1 MLRKFLLKK
10 LFFSLLLGG
19 YIVSFAFLPPSN
31 AYAAKDQDDESDIYE
46 ELKVFTD
53 VLSIVKKDY
62 VQKVNAKS
70 IVEGAIKGMLSTLD
84 PHSGYL
90 DPDFYKDLQI
100 KTKGEFGGLG
110 IEITVRDGLLY
121 VVSPMDDSPAKKAGV
136 RAGDVIVKIDGEFAK
151 NLSLV
156 DAVKKL
162 RGPKGSYV
170 VITISREGVKR
181 LIDLKVRRE
190 IITVDSV
197 KSIYL
202 DEGFGYVRLTQFMEK
217 TTEDLKKA
225 LEDFHKKYNH
235 KKLKGLILDL
245 RNNPGGLLE
254 QAVSVADLFLDEGV
268 IVYTDG
274 RMENQKQ
281 KFYAT
286 KKDTEPEYPIV
297 VLINGGSASAS
308 EIVAAALK
316 DHGRALILGTKSFGK
331 GSVQTI
337 TPLSNGGAVTLTT
350 ALYYTKS
357 GNSIQAKGVEPDI
370 VIEDNKYVNNNIDDS
385 KETEV
390 IDIKEKDLPGAIK
403 NPSGNDDDGAD
414 TMRKL
419 NNTPKLEEVV
429 DDFDIEHATM
439 EEIFKRDGQLKK
451 AYELLKTFNLFGRQS
466 VINSAN
472 GNAKK
477 QNEAKK

>member
-1 MLRKFLLKK
+1 MNKYFFKKSSCFLTLTRC
-10 LFFSLLLGG
+10 LFLSFFIFFIPISSFS
-19 YIVSFAFLPPSN
+19 SESEE
-31 AYAAKDQDDESDIYE
+31 DQSEIYE
-46 ELKVFTD
+46 ELKIFTD

-62 VQKVNAKS
+62 VNKINAKKV
-70 IVEGAIKGMLSTLD
+70 IEGAIKGMLTTLD

-90 DPDFYKDLQI
+90 DPDFYKDLQV
-100 KTKGEFGGLG
+100 KTTGEFGGLG

-121 VVSPMDDSPAKKAGV
+121 VMSPMDDSPAKKAGI
-136 RAGDVIVKIDGEFAK
+136 RMGDVIIKIDGEFTK
-151 NLSLV
+151 NLSLT

-162 RGPKGSYV
+162 RGPKGSTV
-170 VITISREGVKR
+170 MLTISREGVSN
-181 LIDLKVRRE
+181 LINVSIKRE

-197 KSIYL
+197 KARYL
-202 DEGFGYVRLTQFMEK
+202 GDGFAYVRLTQFMEK

-225 LEDFHKKYNH
+225 LAGFYEEYKH

-254 QAVSVADLFLDEGV
+254 QAVKVADLFLDDGV

-274 RMENQKQ
+274 RVRAQKQ

-286 KKDTEPEYPIV
+286 KDTTEPEYPVV

-337 TPLSNGGAVTLTT
+337 TPLSNGGAITLTT

-370 VIEDNKYVNNNIDDS
+370 EIKDNQVDNKLNVDANAGEDL
-385 KETEV
+385 EL
-390 IDIKEKDLPGAIK
+390 IKEKDLPGAIK
-403 NPSGNDDDGAD
+403 NPTSGDDSAD
-414 TMRKL
+414 SMRKL
-419 NNTPKLEEVV
+419 NNTPKIDVV
-429 DDFDIEHATM
+429 EDIDVRTAPL
-439 EEIFKRDGQLKK
+439 EEIFSHDKQLEK
-451 AYELLKTFNLFGRQS
+451 AYELLKTFNLFGRQR
-466 VINSAN
+466 VIESNVQ
-472 GNAKK
+472 K
-477 QNEAKK
+477 

>member
-1 MLRKFLLKK
+1 
-10 LFFSLLLGG
+10 
-19 YIVSFAFLPPSN
+19 
-31 AYAAKDQDDESDIYE
+31 
-46 ELKVFTD
+46 
-53 VLSIVKKDY
+53 
-62 VQKVNAKS
+62 
-70 IVEGAIKGMLSTLD
+70 
-84 PHSGYL
+84 
-90 DPDFYKDLQI
+90 
-100 KTKGEFGGLG
+100 
-110 IEITVRDGLLY
+110 
-121 VVSPMDDSPAKKAGV
+121 
-136 RAGDVIVKIDGEFAK
+136 
-151 NLSLV
+151 
-156 DAVKKL
+156 
-162 RGPKGSYV
+162 
-170 VITISREGVKR
+170 
-181 LIDLKVRRE
+181 
-190 IITVDSV
+190 
-197 KSIYL
+197 
-202 DEGFGYVRLTQFMEK
+202 
-217 TTEDLKKA
+217 
-225 LEDFHKKYNH
+225 
-235 KKLKGLILDL
+235 
-245 RNNPGGLLE
+245 
-254 QAVSVADLFLDEGV
+254 
-268 IVYTDG
+268 
-274 RMENQKQ
+274 MENQKQ

-286 KKDTEPEYPIV
+286 KKATEPEYPIV

-357 GNSIQAKGVEPDI
+357 GNSMQAKGVEPDI

-403 NPSGNDDDGAD
+403 NPSGSDDDGAD

>member
-1 MLRKFLLKK
+1 MFRKFLSKK
-10 LFFSLLLGG
+10 IIFRLILSG
-19 YIVSFAFLPPSN
+19 YIASFAFFYAPN
-31 AYAAKDQDDESDIYE
+31 AYADKEQDADIYG
-46 ELKVFTD
+46 ELKIFTD
-53 VLSIVKKDY
+53 VLSIIKKDY
-62 VQKVNAKS
+62 VQKIDAKS
-70 IVEGAIKGMLSTLD
+70 VIEGAIKGMLSTLD

-90 DPDFYKDLQI
+90 DPDFYKDLQV

-110 IEITVRDGLLY
+110 IEITVQDGLLY

-151 NLSLV
+151 NLSLI

-170 VITISREGVKR
+170 VITVSREGVKR
-181 LIDLKVRRE
+181 LLDLKVRRE

-197 KSIYL
+197 KSLYL
-202 DEGFGYVRLTQFMEK
+202 GDGFGYIRLTQFMEK
-217 TTEDLKKA
+217 TTEDLKEA
-225 LEDFHKKYNH
+225 LASFKKEYKS

-254 QAVSVADLFLDEGV
+254 QAVNVVDLFLDDGV

-274 RMENQKQ
+274 RVKNQKQ

-286 KKDTEPEYPIV
+286 KRDTEPDYPIV

-337 TPLSNGGAVTLTT
+337 TPLSNGGAITLTT

-357 GNSIQAKGVEPDI
+357 ENSIQAKGVEPDI
-370 VIEDNKYVNNNIDDS
+370 IIEDNTYVHNNINDQ
-385 KETEV
+385 EEAEPLE
-390 IDIKEKDLPGAIK
+390 IKEKDLPGAIK
-403 NPSGNDDDGAD
+403 NPEGDDGAD

-419 NNTPKLEEVV
+419 NNTPKVENVF
-429 DDFDIEHATM
+429 DDFDIEKATID
-439 EEIFKRDGQLKK
+439 EIFERDGQLKK

-472 GNAKK
+472 GKK
-477 QNEAKK
+477 DKW